1 MKRSLFIL
9 LSFLF
14 SACSVLSQNSPGDA
28 LTGLWLPSCG
38 KARVNIFKKEGKY
51 FGKIVWLREPNN
63 ELGKP
68 KMDKNNADESKRSLP
83 LLGYLLLKDFDFK
96 GDNTWEDGTIYDPE
110 NGSTYSCTIK
120 MIDSN
125 TLDVRGYIGLS
136 VFGRTDTWT
145 RIVIKK

>member
-1 MKRSLFIL
+1 MKRSIFIF

-14 SACSVLSQNSPGDA
+14 SASSVLSQNSAGDA
-28 LTGLWLPSCG
+28 LTGLWLPSSG

-63 ELGKP
+63 EQGKP

-136 VFGRTDTWT
+136 VFGRTDTWK

>member
-1 MKRSLFIL
+1 M
-9 LSFLF
+9 SFLF
-14 SACSVLSQNSPGDA
+14 SASSVLSQNSPGDA
-28 LTGLWLPSCG
+28 LTGLWLPSSG

-63 ELGKP
+63 EQGKP

-136 VFGRTDTWT
+136 VFGRTDTWK